1 MCNPEAAVPPLAQF
15 GFSALTAVGGYM
27 AQRQATNAANRARLL
42 NFREDNK
49 KYYRD
54 VILNN
59 VRWKNGLLDSEI
71 AYANLFQ
78 QASESW
84 RQQDLAVQQ
93 SEAQHANNTIKALS
107 ELARKE
113 YAGTQTGV
121 TASRLANEPIRKV
134 GMAITKSQRELM
146 MAKDKSIL
154 QKEIIRNDANRRRR
168 AAFQKTWRSPVHG
181 FTPRPPVLEANPSPL
196 GMMLGIASSA
206 VGNFAGGGEV
216 NMYAN
221 TRPPGAHGGA
231 SDIRLK
237 ENIEEIGVSPQGYKI
252 YEFNYKGDDV
262 RWRGAMAQ
270 DVRLKNP
277 MAVGINVEHM
287 YLTVDYD
294 KIDID
299 MEVV

>member
-1 MCNPEAAVPPLAQF
+1 MSQRAAVKA
-15 GFSALTAVGGYM
+15 
-27 AQRQATNAANRARLL
+27 RNRVKLL
-42 NFREDNK
+42 NFRQDNIA
-49 KYYRD
+49 YYNDALLKD
-54 VILNN
+54 VK
-59 VRWKNGLLDSEI
+59 WKNQQLDTQI
-71 AYANLFQ
+71 AYDNIFQ
-78 QASESW
+78 QASELW
-84 RQQDLAVQQ
+84 RQQDLAIEQARDKHARYNV
-93 SEAQHANNTIKALS
+93 EALQ
-107 ELARKE
+107 ELYRKE

-154 QKEIIRNDANRRRR
+154 QNEIIRNDANRRRR

-181 FTPRPPVLEANPSPL
+181 WTPRPPALEANPSPL

-270 DVRLKNP
+270 DIITKLPQAIGVDN
-277 MAVGINVEHM
+277 G
-287 YLTVDYD
+287 YFTVDYNQL
-294 KIDID
+294 DID
-299 MEVV
+299 MEVI